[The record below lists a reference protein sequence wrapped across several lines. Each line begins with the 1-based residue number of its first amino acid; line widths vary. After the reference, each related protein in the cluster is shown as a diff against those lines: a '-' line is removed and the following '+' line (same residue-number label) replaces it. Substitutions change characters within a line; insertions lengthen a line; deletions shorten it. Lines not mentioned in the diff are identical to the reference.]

1 MNNKI
6 ADRLRTEPMSPG
18 LLRDAINE
26 LDVMWSL
33 LQQIPD
39 SAMPRRD
46 IFKLA
51 DQLVANDPNRGRLR
65 SEETR

>member
-6 ADRLRTEPMSPG
+6 ADRLRNERLTPG

-26 LDVMWSL
+26 LDV
-33 LQQIPD
+33 LQ
-39 SAMPRRD
+39 ALVERMPTVDGITIARSV
-46 IFKLA
+46 
-51 DQLVANDPNRGRLR
+51 VANDPSRGRLR